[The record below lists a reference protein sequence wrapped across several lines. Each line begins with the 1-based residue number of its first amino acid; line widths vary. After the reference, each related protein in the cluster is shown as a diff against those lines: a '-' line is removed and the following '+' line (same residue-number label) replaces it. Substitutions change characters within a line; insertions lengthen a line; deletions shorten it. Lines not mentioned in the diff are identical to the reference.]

1 MTRPARDVTE
11 EMFNRVREKT
21 DWPIDTGDCLWG
33 YFFLDTDLSKLT
45 SAGHLLEAQGYRIA
59 AILSDE
65 DDPERAP
72 SDPASYWLHVEKVE
86 CHSVDSIRCRT
97 PALKQLLHCDAP
109 KTRDTVLR
117 PRRVFE
123 ALARPW
129 QRNLSK

>member
-45 SAGHLLEAQGYRIA
+45 SAGRLLKSQGYRIA

-65 DDPERAP
+65 DDRRLVPRLS
-72 SDPASYWLHVEKVE
+72 SDQDTLW
-86 CHSVDSIRCRT
+86 DSPIQHETFCQS
-97 PALKQLLHCDAP
+97 AA
-109 KTRDTVLR
+109 
-117 PRRVFE
+117 RV
-123 ALARPW
+123 
-129 QRNLSK
+129 QQ

>member
-33 YFFLDTDLSKLT
+33 YFFLNTDLSKLT
-45 SAGHLLEAQGYRIA
+45 SAGRLLEAQGYRIA

-86 CHSVDSIRCRT
+86 CHSVDS
-97 PALKQLLHCDAP
+97 L
-109 KTRDTVLR
+109 
-117 PRRVFE
+117 
-123 ALARPW
+123 LAREEQLREFARMNGLRGYDGVEVGAVPTIESLPE
-129 QRNLSK
+129 Q